1 MCDEAEPPPTKRT
14 MTRLKRIAG
23 QVDGVMRMID
33 EDRYCIDVLTQIA
46 AIQAALGKVGE
57 AVLERHMQT
66 CVAKAMESGDPEERD
81 RVVAELM
88 DLLSRSSS
96 LLR

>member
-1 MCDEAEPPPTKRT
+1 MCDEPEAPHKRT

-23 QVDGVMRMID
+23 QVEGVMRMIE

-46 AIQAALGKVGE
+46 AVQAALGKVGE
-57 AVLERHMQT
+57 EVLERHLQT
-66 CVAKAMESGDPEERD
+66 CVVKAMESGNTDERD

-88 DLLSRSSS
+88 ALLTRSSS

>member
-1 MCDEAEPPPTKRT
+1 M
-14 MTRLKRIAG
+14 LKRIAG

-33 EDRYCIDVLTQIA
+33 DERYCIDILTQIA

-57 AVLERHMQT
+57 AVLEGHMHS
-66 CVAKAMESGDPEERD
+66 CVRNAMESGDPEERD